1 MFKHFS
7 SPKKIIE
14 QQTIKHDAL
23 WIHGESLSSSQLDQF
38 VQVFHLNSSLLS
50 DAYDIYE
57 VPRLEFEE
65 NIPYFFIRYPYKNK
79 SEIQTYPLLCI
90 ILPNICITITK
101 DSFPF
106 YDFILQRI
114 SRESR
119 LDPQVILISLFQ
131 EINAAYSF
139 CLTAISKEIR
149 RYQKKEGNIT
159 NADVF

>member
-65 NIPYFFIRYPYKNK
+65 NIPYFFY
-79 SEIQTYPLLCI
+79 S
-90 ILPNICITITK
+90 
-101 DSFPF
+101 
-106 YDFILQRI
+106 
-114 SRESR
+114 
-119 LDPQVILISLFQ
+119 ISL
-131 EINAAYSF
+131 
-139 CLTAISKEIR
+139 
-149 RYQKKEGNIT
+149 QK
-159 NADVF
+159 